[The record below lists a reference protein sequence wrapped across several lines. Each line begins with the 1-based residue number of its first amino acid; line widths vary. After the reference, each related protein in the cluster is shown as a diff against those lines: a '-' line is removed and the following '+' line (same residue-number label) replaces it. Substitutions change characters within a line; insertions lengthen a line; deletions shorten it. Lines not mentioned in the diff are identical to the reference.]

1 VVPLGEAPKDRG
13 QQPPPRPRC
22 LIQCHPVSLAP
33 HHAAGPRGGLL
44 LLHVLLQCPRRQ
56 RPSPTVMRSSGQ
68 PGELARGRREP
79 IDLHPGLGLPRAQLP
94 DDCPVREEHGRFPN
108 GGHVL
113 GQSGGCHDV
122 AESLPGRNP
131 PRESANIPLTL
142 VVPSNAG
149 PGEDHVI
156 LTAGG
161 PISTSGSASGS
172 LLLASASRPDINRP
186 REPALGVLVAAR
198 SRSDHP
204 QLARIMRVLCVVAGR
219 CW

>member
-1 VVPLGEAPKDRG
+1 MWWA
-13 QQPPPRPRC
+13 
-22 LIQCHPVSLAP
+22 
-33 HHAAGPRGGLL
+33 HHAAAVDNTRKCIRRADITPLRLRVLTRPSGQEDAGGCLWYL
-44 LLHVLLQCPRRQ
+44 WAKHPKIAGSNLHHVHAVSSSVTPSPWPPICRRAARRAVAATRLLQCPRRQ

-149 PGEDHVI
+149 PGK
-156 LTAGG
+156 T
-161 PISTSGSASGS
+161 T
-172 LLLASASRPDINRP
+172 
-186 REPALGVLVAAR
+186 
-198 SRSDHP
+198 
-204 QLARIMRVLCVVAGR
+204 
-219 CW
+219 